1 MMTEILH
8 SMEGLPGKFR
18 HMAMLSKHHPVP
30 PLTLVTEKEL
40 STWLE
45 HFDEVKL
52 AVTNI
57 EQHIMIT
64 SGAFLKEDLDKIA
77 EQVRRLRWKHDA
89 TASLETM
96 LQPVQEPDTSLN
108 VAVRSACQ
116 AEDLSQHSF
125 AGIYESVLNVE
136 SIDQLKSA
144 IIEVWCSAYSVRAI
158 MEKLEAKVIGS
169 AESMNMIIQQMID
182 PELAGVAF
190 SCDPVTG
197 EDTLYIEYV
206 DGIGEALVSGEQVAR
221 RITKD
226 AVMAEHH
233 QVFEQLTT
241 IVTSAKKLLGG
252 HVDIEWAFQ
261 NGVVYLLQ
269 ARPVTNVRKQAISN
283 NPHFAYYELYDELP
297 NSIQSELPAYALY
310 FNRKRKPLH
319 DIGKRF
325 GGGEVGAVIL
335 ELNRHALDQAPT
347 QQIILGLFF
356 SEQQVIDFSDAVRQL
371 TVPKAELID
380 QLKRLMT
387 DPSRVHYVVIRDFV
401 KGQYGVIT
409 QQVITNEG
417 PTLVA
422 EVSED
427 GLLAMNRGSAVSQ
440 ILSLPAPGAN
450 TLFSGADLTIL
461 HDVTTCALEKIGD
474 IQIEWV
480 FSNGQFYALD
490 YSSVRGSMT
499 VLTDNTSVMSPG
511 FARGNVFIVE
521 SSEALENYSIAPSMS
536 LTDIPDASVYGD
548 LFTSLIDDMQSL
560 SQRPILF
567 SKRPYAALASLLP
580 YVSGFVFEKGSLLC
594 HLGVLLREK
603 QLPAVC
609 DEQLFHQMA
618 HGEPFELNT
627 VSIN

>member
-1 MMTEILH
+1 MMTEMHH

-18 HMAMLSKHHPVP
+18 HMVMLSEHHPVP
-30 PLTLVTEKEL
+30 PLTLVTEKKL
-40 STWLE
+40 SAWLE
-45 HFDEVKL
+45 HFDEIKL
-52 AVTNI
+52 AVTSI

-77 EQVRRLRWKHDA
+77 DQFRRLRWKHDS
-89 TASLETM
+89 TASLEAM
-96 LQPVQEPDTSLN
+96 LQSVRATDASLN
-108 VAVRSACQ
+108 VAVRSACL

-136 SIDQLKSA
+136 SMNQLKSA

-158 MEKLEAKVIGS
+158 MEKIEAKVIGS
-169 AESMNMIIQQMID
+169 AESMNMIVQQMID

-190 SCDPVTG
+190 SCDPVTR

-206 DGIGEALVSGEQVAR
+206 DGIGEALASGDKVAMQ
-221 RITKD
+221 ISEDT
-226 AVMAEHH
+226 VIAEHQ

-269 ARPVTNVRKQAISN
+269 ARPVTNVRKQATST
-283 NPHFAYYELYDELP
+283 NPHFACYELYDELP
-297 NSIQSELPAYALY
+297 SSILPELPTYALY

-319 DIGKRF
+319 DIGKQF
-325 GGGEVGAVIL
+325 GGGGVGAVIL
-335 ELNRHALDQAPT
+335 ELNRHALDQAQT
-347 QQIILGLFF
+347 QQSILYLFF
-356 SEQQVIDFSDAVRQL
+356 SERQVIDFSDAVRQL
-371 TVPKAELID
+371 TVPKQELIN

-387 DPSRVHYVVIRDFV
+387 DPNRVHYVVIRDFV

-409 QQVITNEG
+409 QQVMTDEG
-417 PTLVA
+417 PTLIA

-440 ILSLPAPGAN
+440 ILSLSAPDAN
-450 TLFSGADLTIL
+450 TPFSGADLTIL
-461 HDVTTCALEKIGD
+461 HDVTTCALEKLGD

-490 YSSVRGSMT
+490 YSSVGESPM
-499 VLTDNTSVMSPG
+499 VLTDNTSIMSPG
-511 FARGNVFIVE
+511 FARGNVFVVE

-536 LTDIPDASVYGD
+536 LIDIPDASVYGD

-618 HGEPFELNT
+618 HGEPFELDT

>member
-1 MMTEILH
+1 MMTEMLH
-8 SMEGLPGKFR
+8 SMEGLPGKYR

-45 HFDEVKL
+45 HFDEVKF
-52 AVTNI
+52 AVTKI

-64 SGAFLKEDLDKIA
+64 SGAFLKKDLDKIA
-77 EQVRRLRWKHDA
+77 QQVRRLRWKHDA
-89 TASLETM
+89 TASLKAM
-96 LQPVQEPDTSLN
+96 LQSVQGSDTPLN

-136 SIDQLKSA
+136 SIDQLKAA

-169 AESMNMIIQQMID
+169 AESMNMIVQQMIA

-206 DGIGEALVSGEQVAR
+206 DGLGEALVSGEQVAK

-226 AVMAEHH
+226 AVMVDHQ

-241 IVTSAKKLLGG
+241 VVTSAKNLLGG
-252 HVDIEWAFQ
+252 HVDIEWAYQ

-269 ARPVTNVRKQAISN
+269 ARPVTNIRKQATSTK
-283 NPHFAYYELYDELP
+283 PQFACYELYDELP
-297 NSIQSELPAYALY
+297 SSIHSELPAYALY

-319 DIGKRF
+319 DIGKQF

-335 ELNRHALDQAPT
+335 ELNCHALDHPLT
-347 QQIILGLFF
+347 QQRILDLFF
-356 SEQQVIDFSDAVRQL
+356 SERQVIDFSDAVRQL

-387 DPSRVHYVVIRDFV
+387 DPNRIHYVVLRDFV

-409 QQVITNEG
+409 QQVLTNDG

-440 ILSLPAPGAN
+440 MLSLPAPDAN

-461 HDVTTCALEKIGD
+461 HDVTTCALEKLGD

-490 YSSVRGSMT
+490 YSSVGENPM

-511 FARGNVFIVE
+511 FARGNVFVVE

-560 SQRPILF
+560 SKRPILF

-618 HGEPFELNT
+618 HGEPFELDT

>member
-1 MMTEILH
+1 MMTEMLH
-8 SMEGLPGKFR
+8 STEGLPGKFR
-18 HMAMLSKHHPVP
+18 HMAMLSEHHPVP

-40 STWLE
+40 SLWLE
-45 HFDEVKL
+45 QFDEVKL

-64 SGAFLKEDLDKIA
+64 SGAFLKEDLDKIVD
-77 EQVRRLRWKHDA
+77 QIGRLQWKHDA

-96 LQPVQEPDTSLN
+96 LQSVRATGASLN
-108 VAVRSACQ
+108 VAVRSACL
-116 AEDLSQHSF
+116 AEDLTQHSF
-125 AGIYESVLNVE
+125 AGIYESVLSIE
-136 SIDQLKSA
+136 SIDRLKSA
-144 IIEVWCSAYSVRAI
+144 IIEVWSSAYSVRAI
-158 MEKLEAKVIGS
+158 MEKIEAKIIGS
-169 AESMNMIIQQMID
+169 RESMNIIIQQMID
-182 PELAGVAF
+182 PKLAGVAF

-206 DGIGEALVSGEQVAR
+206 DGIGEALVSGDQVAKQ
-221 RITKD
+221 ITED
-226 AVMAEHH
+226 AVITEHQ
-233 QVFEQLTT
+233 QVFKQLNT
-241 IVTSAKKLLGG
+241 IVTSAKNLLGG

-269 ARPVTNVRKQAISN
+269 ARPVTNVLKQAISTY
-283 NPHFAYYELYDELP
+283 PHFTCYELYDELP
-297 NSIQSELPAYALY
+297 SSILPELPAYALY

-319 DIGKRF
+319 DIGKQF

-335 ELNRHALDQAPT
+335 ELNCHALDQAQT
-347 QQIILGLFF
+347 QQRILDLFF
-356 SEQQVIDFSDAVRQL
+356 SEHQVIDFSDAVRQL
-371 TVPKAELID
+371 TVPKQELIK

-387 DPSRVHYVVIRDFV
+387 DPNRVHYVVIRDFV

-409 QQVITNEG
+409 QQAMTNEG
-417 PTLVA
+417 PTLIA

-440 ILSLPAPGAN
+440 ILSLPAPDAN

-461 HDVTTCALEKIGD
+461 QDVTTCALEKLGD
-474 IQIEWV
+474 IQVEWV

-490 YSSVRGSMT
+490 YSSVGDNSM
-499 VLTDNTSVMSPG
+499 VLNDNTSVMSPG

-536 LTDIPDASVYGD
+536 LTDIPDVSVYGD

-560 SQRPILF
+560 PHRPILF

-609 DEQLFHQMA
+609 NEQLFHQMA
-618 HGEPFELNT
+618 HGEPFELDT